1 MQQTSPTTHAT
12 PFFSSLFG
20 GEGGKRRKSNGNS
33 NSNSNENGRND
44 NDMTDPS
51 SPPLPA
57 GEGAPPP
64 ALPSKSPKSPR
75 KRPSFGRSRPGTA
88 GGGVVGSGDP
98 NSIPIPAGGDHPQ
111 SSAGAASPP
120 GVQLPHAQGPG
131 QPPAPAGPAPPST
144 LPQLTSSSTTAQVSP
159 ITRSSPSG
167 PYNLKTPRP
176 STSQASTSTSGN
188 SASGP
193 PGDSRASPRQH
204 NVLHKKDPKEKEK
217 QDPPKREN
225 RDRQLSFGRK
235 PSLSS
240 LIHRHRR
247 TASSLST
254 ATGGNGP
261 DSSGGAAQQQVTA
274 TPTPTTSAPSSG
286 RSSLSRKPSLHL
298 VTSHSSYSSS
308 AIPPVPGIAL
318 AASRLADAVRS
329 PQSATETINFSRM
342 LSRGAPTPVNGFGPS
357 ATQLAPPAMVA
368 PGPQSELGEVHARIQ
383 ETANKRISTLDY
395 LRKAHE
401 GRIYWFN
408 TILFDKPDLQ
418 KMPYFNSTKLGRRA
432 TNYLLL
438 GLSLPTVLDLNCN
451 NPTEFLRSLNH
462 LLAEFD
468 SFQQLHSE
476 NGPASTSSLSRARI
490 PQMFRRATPSAKT
503 RRASSATGM
512 GGGGTA
518 VNGSSSI
525 PAMPVPP
532 STANGNDP
540 NDFGYALESV
550 PSHTGTFD
558 DSVLTHTTT
567 NSGAGNTS
575 TSTEK
580 TTSTSSSGIPSS
592 TSATSTAPST
602 AASAVTGASSSGQ
615 TAQPTTSSANSPA
628 PISFSPAEQT
638 ELLPGEEYTHLLT
651 PNLPFDPDFFETFAT
666 LCDVLIDTYTRLLSL
681 VPTPRECNGTI
692 AELFTKADAKIRKI
706 IVQGVIKEFEE
717 QSRAGVRGEVG
728 AVGRVVLGGLM

>member
-1 MQQTSPTTHAT
+1 MQRTSPTTHAT

-20 GEGGKRRKSNGNS
+20 REGGKRRKSNGNDS
-33 NSNSNENGRND
+33 S
-44 NDMTDPS
+44 MTDPGPS
-51 SPPLPA
+51 SPP

-64 ALPSKSPKSPR
+64 VPTSKSPKSPR
-75 KRPSFGRSRPGTA
+75 KRPSFGRSRPGTSSGA
-88 GGGVVGSGDP
+88 VAAAAAVNGGDP
-98 NSIPIPAGGDHPQ
+98 NPIPIPAGDQP
-111 SSAGAASPP
+111 GA
-120 GVQLPHAQGPG
+120 
-131 QPPAPAGPAPPST
+131 
-144 LPQLTSSSTTAQVSP
+144 LTA
-159 ITRSSPSG
+159 SSPSG
-167 PYNLKTPRP
+167 VQLQQAHAQGQKGQPPPSSIPPPPEASSSSTAVLDLPITAADDTKT
-176 STSQASTSTSGN
+176 STSQASASINGN
-188 SASGP
+188 SAADSTLPSPGP
-193 PGDSRASPRQH
+193 GPRQH
-204 NVLHKKDPKEKEK
+204 KVLHKDPK
-217 QDPPKREN
+217 DPKREN
-225 RDRQLSFGRK
+225 RDRQPSFGRK

-254 ATGGNGP
+254 TSGAPGGNGP
-261 DSSGGAAQQQVTA
+261 GTGAAQVI
-274 TPTPTTSAPSSG
+274 PTSAPSSG
-286 RSSLSRKPSLHL
+286 RSSLGGLSRKPSLRL
-298 VTSHSSYSSS
+298 VTSHSSYSHSS
-308 AIPPVPGIAL
+308 YSQSPIPPVPDIAL
-318 AASRLADAVRS
+318 AASRLTDAVPS
-329 PQSATETINFSRM
+329 PPSATETINFSRM

-357 ATQLAPPAMVA
+357 VAQLAPPAMVA

-418 KMPYFNSTKLGRRA
+418 KMPYFNSSKLGRRA

-503 RRASSATGM
+503 RRSSSATGM
-512 GGGGTA
+512 GGGSSSTT
-518 VNGSSSI
+518 VNGSSV
-525 PAMPVPP
+525 PAMPIPP

-558 DSVLTHTTT
+558 ESVLTHTTT

-602 AASAVTGASSSGQ
+602 AASTVAGASSSGQ

-681 VPTPRECNGTI
+681 VPTARECTGTV

>member
-1 MQQTSPTTHAT
+1 MQRTSPTTHAT
-12 PFFSSLFG
+12 PFFSSTFG
-20 GEGGKRRKSNGNS
+20 GEGGNGDSN
-33 NSNSNENGRND
+33 
-44 NDMTDPS
+44 MIDPS
-51 SPPLPA
+51 SPT

-64 ALPSKSPKSPR
+64 VPSKSPKSPR
-75 KRPSFGRSRPGTA
+75 KRPSFTSNG
-88 GGGVVGSGDP
+88 GDP
-98 NSIPIPAGGDHPQ
+98 NPNAIPIPA
-111 SSAGAASPP
+111 
-120 GVQLPHAQGPG
+120 
-131 QPPAPAGPAPPST
+131 
-144 LPQLTSSSTTAQVSP
+144 
-159 ITRSSPSG
+159 
-167 PYNLKTPRP
+167 
-176 STSQASTSTSGN
+176 N
-188 SASGP
+188 SAAEGQ
-193 PGDSRASPRQH
+193 GPRQH
-204 NVLHKKDPKEKEK
+204 NVLHKDPK
-217 QDPPKREN
+217 DAKREN

-240 LIHRHRR
+240 LIQRHRR

-254 ATGGNGP
+254 TSGAPGGNGP
-261 DSSGGAAQQQVTA
+261 GSGAAQVT
-274 TPTPTTSAPSSG
+274 TPTSAPSSG
-286 RSSLSRKPSLHL
+286 SRKPSLHL
-298 VTSHSSYSSS
+298 VTSHSS
-308 AIPPVPGIAL
+308 IPPVPGIAL
-318 AASRLADAVRS
+318 AASRPTDAVLS
-329 PQSATETINFSRM
+329 PPSATETSINFSRM
-342 LSRGAPTPVNGFGPS
+342 LTRGTPVV
-357 ATQLAPPAMVA
+357 TQLAPPATVA
-368 PGPQSELGEVHARIQ
+368 PGSQSELGEVHARIQ

-408 TILFDKPDLQ
+408 TLLFDKPDLQ
-418 KMPYFNSTKLGRRA
+418 KMPYFNSSKLGRRA

-451 NPTEFLRSLNH
+451 TPTEFLRSLNH

-476 NGPASTSSLSRARI
+476 NGTASTSSLSRARI

-503 RRASSATGM
+503 RRASSAAGM
-512 GGGGTA
+512 GGGSSSTTT
-518 VNGSSSI
+518 VNGSST
-525 PAMPVPP
+525 PAMPIPP
-532 STANGNDP
+532 PTANGNDP

-550 PSHTGTFD
+550 PSHAGTFD
-558 DSVLTHTTT
+558 ESVLTHTTT

-602 AASAVTGASSSGQ
+602 AASTVAGASSSGQ

-681 VPTPRECNGTI
+681 VPTARDCTGTV

-728 AVGRVVLGGLM
+728 AIGRVVLGGLM